1 MEIDKIQETINESS
15 NNVEIN
21 TCNILANTEWNEII
35 ENSYY
40 TDPVEKKFRE
50 VDLLAINNQFLG
62 FEDTEKNR
70 IIFLIECK
78 YIKDKIVLWF
88 KNKNIDKAKTFIHRN
103 YVFSSLN
110 LDQYIHGTTA
120 DGKPLIHHYLENN
133 KVAKKWDYVR
143 WDYEVEKKIKEPQ
156 DIIGNSIN
164 QLTNALY
171 FFSRQSEFYK
181 NKSSIFPILVVN
193 NYNNIFQVKENG
205 GYVNI
210 NSHFQFE
217 IEYSIKIN
225 DHGTEDFYQLIDVVS
240 VDELK
245 NFINYFS
252 NNTLEIIKKRLIID
266 YSRRNTPHQSV
277 KINNPGR

>member
-1 MEIDKIQETINESS
+1 MKVDKIQETINESS

-21 TCNILANTEWNEII
+21 TYNILANTDWNEIM
-35 ENSYY
+35 ENSYF
-40 TDPVEKKFRE
+40 TDPVEKKLRE
-50 VDLLAINNQFLG
+50 VDVLAINNFFL
-62 FEDTEKNR
+62 DLEKAERNR

-88 KNKNIDKAKTFIHRN
+88 KDKKIDKAKIFVHRN
-103 YVFSSLN
+103 YVFERLPFG
-110 LDQYIHGTTA
+110 QYIHGTTA
-120 DGKPLIHHYLENN
+120 DGKPLIHHYLENS

-143 WDYEVEKKIKEPQ
+143 WDYETEKKIKEPQ
-156 DIIGNSIN
+156 DIIGKSIN

-171 FFSRQSEFYK
+171 FFSKQSELYK

-193 NYNNIFQVKENG
+193 DYNNIFQVKEDG
-205 GYVNI
+205 SYVNI
-210 NSHFQFE
+210 NNHFQLE

-240 VDELK
+240 VNELK

-266 YSRRNTPHQSV
+266 YGIRTIQHQSK
-277 KINNPGR
+277 KISNPGR